1 VGDATETTGENVA
14 RPATPGHATT
24 DPNTDHPTPG
34 QATTGEDPPP
44 EDCLAVTRFLDWDH
58 PDVAAFV
65 EHACDAADAADDRS
79 RAVALFLA
87 VRDGIRYD
95 PYAVSGDPDWYRASR
110 ILHLPAAY
118 CIPKAVLL
126 SAACRAVGI
135 PARLGFAD
143 VRNHLQSAK
152 LRQWMGTDVFAYH
165 GFSELWLGERWV
177 KVSSAFNREL
187 CERFG
192 TRVLE
197 FDGTHDALL
206 HPHDAAG
213 HRHMEYVRSRGS
225 YADLPFDQIMAGM
238 AEFYGPIVTS
248 ELPDG
253 IDLADRFDLA
263 GQVGHDD
270 DAFRA

>member
-1 VGDATETTGENVA
+1 VRDGSEATGTTGDD
-14 RPATPGHATT
+14 PA
-24 DPNTDHPTPG
+24 
-34 QATTGEDPPP
+34 P
-44 EDCLAVTRFLDWDH
+44 EECLAPTRFLDWEH
-58 PDVAAFV
+58 PDVVAFV
-65 EHACDAADAADDRS
+65 DRACDRAGADDERS

-95 PYAVSGDPDWYRASR
+95 PYAVSDDPDWYRASNVV
-110 ILHLPAAY
+110 HLPAAY
-118 CIPKAVLL
+118 CIPKSVLL

-152 LRQWMGTDVFAYH
+152 LREAMGTDVFAYH
-165 GFSELWLGERWV
+165 GYSELWLGGRWV

-197 FDGTHDALL
+197 FDGEHDALM
-206 HPHDAAG
+206 HPYDTHG

-238 AEFYGPIVTS
+238 AEFYGPMASFGQDAATS
-248 ELPDG
+248 
-253 IDLADRFDLA
+253 A
-263 GQVGHDD
+263 GD
-270 DAFRA
+270 DAFQA